1 MENGTSSLSAREKEM
16 FGAILDLDPGDTV
29 ITIVRRSMASFYL
42 SHLMGGVVFWVIL
55 SIVHAVLFTGFGAFI
70 DPAVQGIL
78 GAVFFYVTMMGS
90 TIACFARTTRP
101 ITSRCVEFSLMTR
114 HGWSP

>member
-55 SIVHAVLFTGFGAFI
+55 SIVHAVL
-70 DPAVQGIL
+70 
-78 GAVFFYVTMMGS
+78 
-90 TIACFARTTRP
+90 
-101 ITSRCVEFSLMTR
+101 
-114 HGWSP
+114 